1 MSAVRLRP
9 AIIVDAD
16 VQESSDDSAGDA
28 QHPTELDD
36 GQTFRAA
43 RRHPPMREL
52 VGRRVAD
59 AQSTG
64 RFRHRQ
70 NEGEFF
76 Q

>member
-9 AIIVDAD
+9 ALVLDAD
-16 VQESSDDSAGDA
+16 VQESFDDSAGDA

-52 VGRRVAD
+52 VCRRVAD
-59 AQSTG
+59 AQSPG
-64 RFRHRQ
+64 RLGHRQ
-70 NEGEFF
+70 NEREFF